1 MSPEPSLPPFD
12 DQHFREHFGEL
23 LESSARDLKEIEGL
37 LADPQTAKN
46 QRRFSRLGR
55 EYSRLDKLL
64 SLYRRYQSLGE
75 QIRENRELAAAEG
88 EDPEIREMARS
99 ELGELETERDRLGRE
114 CEALILPPDE
124 RDDRDIIVEIRSGTG
139 GEEAA
144 LFALDL
150 FRMYTRYA
158 EAKNLTV
165 ESLDTHPSAQGG
177 LKEVIFTVSGAD
189 AYRLLKHESGV
200 HRVQRVPETETQGR
214 VHTSA
219 ATVAV
224 FPEAEEV
231 EVEIDPNDLRIDRF
245 CSSGPGGQSV
255 NTTYSAVRI
264 THIPTGLVVS
274 CQDEKSQHKNKAAAL
289 KVLRARLYR
298 KMEEEREAELSRQR
312 KAQIKSGDRSD
323 KIRTY
328 NFPQNRVTD
337 HRIGFTLHRLEAILN
352 GDLDELVEK
361 LLHWER
367 EQRREKSSKSGVSSS
382 K

>member
-1 MSPEPSLPPFD
+1 MPSEPSLAPFD
-12 DQHFREHFGEL
+12 DRHFRERFGEL
-23 LESSARDLKEIEGL
+23 LESSALELKKIEAL
-37 LADPQTAKN
+37 LSDPQTAKN
-46 QRRFSRLGR
+46 PRRFSRLGR
-55 EYSRLDKLL
+55 EYSRLDKLV
-64 SLYRRYQSLGE
+64 SLYRRYQAAGE
-75 QIRENRELAAAEG
+75 EIAQSREMAEAEG
-88 EDPEIREMARS
+88 EDPELREMARAEIES
-99 ELGELETERDRLGRE
+99 LQAERDRLGRE

-124 RDDRDIIVEIRSGTG
+124 RDDRNIIVEIRSGTG

-150 FRMYTRYA
+150 FKMYTRYA
-158 EAKNLTV
+158 EAKGLNV
-165 ESLDTHPSAQGG
+165 ESLDTHPAAQGG
-177 LKEVIFTVSGAD
+177 LKEVIFTVSGEE
-189 AYRLLKHESGV
+189 AYRHFKHESGV
-200 HRVQRVPETETQGR
+200 HRVQRVPETEAQGR

-337 HRIGFTLHRLEAILN
+337 HRIGLTLHRLEAILN
-352 GDLDELVEK
+352 GELDELVEK
-361 LLHWER
+361 LLQGER
-367 EQRREKSSKSGVSSS
+367 EERSSKFKVQSD
-382 K
+382 